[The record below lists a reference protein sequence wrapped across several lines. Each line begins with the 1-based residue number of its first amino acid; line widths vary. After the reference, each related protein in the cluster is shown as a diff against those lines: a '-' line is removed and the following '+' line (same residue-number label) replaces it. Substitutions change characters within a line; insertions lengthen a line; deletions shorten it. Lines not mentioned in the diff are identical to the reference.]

1 MKTVLMVDDEEA
13 VLALVAATLGNNDR
27 YRLLLAKNGEEALHL
42 AREQRPDMLFL
53 DIMMPGRDGYDV
65 CQELKNDPATK
76 NIPVVMLTALV
87 QQTDHQKALGAGA
100 DDYLTKPF
108 SPTVLL
114 QKIEQILDEE

>member
-76 NIPVVMLTALV
+76 NIRVVMLTALA
-87 QQTDHQKALGAGA
+87 QQADHQKALGAGA